1 MAAPSVEDRLA
12 INDLFVRYTTALDA
26 GDVETIV
33 ACFTEDGALESP
45 AVGVYAGRQG
55 IRDFAVRFARFRE
68 AGSQLR
74 HFISNLAV
82 QVDGDE
88 ARATCYLLNVIT
100 RDGKTEL
107 LAPGRYDCRLAK
119 VGGEW
124 LFRHRL
130 VVLDHE
136 VKLDGI

>member
-1 MAAPSVEDRLA
+1 MAAPSVADRLM
-12 INDLFVRYTTALDA
+12 INDLFVRYTMALDA

-33 ACFTEDGALESP
+33 GCFTEDGALESP
-45 AVGVYAGRQG
+45 AVGIYSGRQG

-68 AGSQLR
+68 RGSQLR

-82 QVDGDE
+82 QVDGDQ

-100 RDGKTEL
+100 RNGKTEL
-107 LAPGRYDCRLAK
+107 LAPGRYDCRLAR

-124 LFRHRL
+124 LFKYRL

-136 VKLDGI
+136 VALDGI

>member
-1 MAAPSVEDRLA
+1 MDDRQM
-12 INDLFVRYTTALDA
+12 ISDLFVRYTTALDA

-33 ACFTEDGALESP
+33 GCFTEDGALESP

-55 IRDFAVRFARFRE
+55 IREFAERFARFHER
-68 AGSQLR
+68 GSQLR

-82 QVDGDE
+82 QLEGDE
-88 ARATCYLLNVIT
+88 ARATCYLLTVIT
-100 RDGKTEL
+100 RNGKTEL
-107 LAPGRYDCRLAK
+107 MPPGRYDCRLEK
-119 VGGEW
+119 IDGQW

-130 VVLDHE
+130 VVLDGE